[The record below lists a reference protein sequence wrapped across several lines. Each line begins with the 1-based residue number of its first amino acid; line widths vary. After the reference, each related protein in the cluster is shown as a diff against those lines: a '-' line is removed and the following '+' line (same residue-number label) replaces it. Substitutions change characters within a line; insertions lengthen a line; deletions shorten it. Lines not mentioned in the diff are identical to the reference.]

1 LHRTTVGRSALK
13 SLLPENGPRF
23 MPTARYFR
31 DMAAPYREIARRM
44 SDPHAADSMSAIA
57 ARHQER
63 ADELEQWSG
72 SSVRTPITP
81 DT

>member
-1 LHRTTVGRSALK
+1 
-13 SLLPENGPRF
+13 
-23 MPTARYFR
+23 
-31 DMAAPYREIARRM
+31 
-44 SDPHAADSMSAIA
+44 MSAIA